1 MPGKVKS
8 SRRLGAIV
16 FFAALVTFAGTV
28 GYGYVWDDPYLIG
41 RIREAISTGEIPGL
55 FTSSFYVKTISTARY
70 YRPVMLASLLGDIIL
85 TDGAPWFSHL
95 VNILLHAL
103 NSTLVFL
110 LFKKILR
117 DDHGALVGALLFAVF
132 PVHAGSVAA
141 VYNRVELMT
150 LALLLPMVL
159 YWTGSEEH
167 SGPPENRFL
176 SLSLLSF
183 FLACLTK
190 ETAFMLPAV
199 LFGWEAVRVKRPGRY
214 RLKHLAYTAIAA
226 AAALLVRTIV
236 FTLERADTLVPGAG
250 AGALQPEISLTNIL
264 KILMVN
270 MRLAVF
276 PLPGRTHWAATDL
289 SVGWITVLAVLF
301 FLLLIGL
308 GFRMS
313 PGSTARGLIW
323 WATFTL
329 PVVGIFNLGPVVA
342 TQRYVYIPSVG
353 LSLIVGGMVAS
364 LPGRVLGRNWVKGL
378 ALAAMIA
385 LGIGAAAQARVW
397 KNEVTLFREVTGTN
411 PAFANAHVN
420 LGVALAREGH
430 YEEALQ
436 AYGQAEFLVPG
447 WVNAAF
453 NRGNLFYRM
462 GKYEEALTEF
472 DSVLKKEPGD
482 WEASL
487 NRGNVLVAL
496 GRNDEAVRSYRDAMA
511 ENASSG
517 KPLVGLGVL
526 AARDGE
532 YTRAIRMFTDAA
544 RREPVLT
551 EAYEGLGESYL
562 AMGMHGMAEDAF
574 QKALEI
580 SPGNTRAAMKL
591 GWFLLSTGR
600 PVKADHAFRTAL
612 AADPSLLEA
621 WVGLVRS
628 LDAAGEKSKADGL
641 IQEMERTD
649 PTLADGVIR
658 SRKGGSSLPV
668 NR

>member
-1 MPGKVKS
+1 VPGKVKS
-8 SRRLGAIV
+8 SRRLGAVV
-16 FFAALVTFAGTV
+16 FIAALVTFAGTI

-55 FTSSFYVKTISTARY
+55 FTSSFYVKTVSTARY
-70 YRPVMLASLLGDIIL
+70 YRPVMLASLLGDITL
-85 TDGAPWFSHL
+85 TGGAPWFSHL
-95 VNILLHAL
+95 VNILVHAL

-110 LFKKILR
+110 LFKKVLR
-117 DDHGALVGALLFAVF
+117 DDHGALVGALLFAVI

-167 SGPPENRFL
+167 NGPQESRFL
-176 SLSLLSF
+176 PLSLLSF

-199 LFGWEAVRVKRPGRY
+199 LFGWEAVRVKRSGHY
-214 RLKHLAYTAIAA
+214 RLKDLTYMAFAA
-226 AAALLVRTIV
+226 GAALLVRTTV
-236 FTLERADTLVPGAG
+236 FALERADTLVPGAG
-250 AGALQPEISLTNIL
+250 AGTLKPEASLTSIL

-289 SVGWITVLAVLF
+289 SVGWITVLALLF

-313 PGSTARGLIW
+313 PGSTSRGLVW
-323 WATFTL
+323 WAMFTL

-378 ALAAMIA
+378 VLAAMIA
-385 LGIGAAAQARVW
+385 LGISAAVQAQVW

-411 PAFANAHVN
+411 PAFANAHIN
-420 LGVALAREGH
+420 LGVALAREGR

-436 AYGQAEFLVPG
+436 AYDKAQSLVPG
-447 WVNAAF
+447 WVDAAF

-462 GKYEEALTEF
+462 GRYEEALTDF
-472 DSVLKKEPGD
+472 DLVLKKEPDD

-487 NRGNVLVAL
+487 NRGNVLAAL
-496 GRNDEAVRSYRDAMA
+496 GRNDEAARSYRDAMA
-511 ENASSG
+511 ANASSG

-532 YTRAIRMFTDAA
+532 FTRAVRLFTDAA

-551 EAYEGLGESYL
+551 EAYEGLGGSYL

-574 QKALEI
+574 LKALEI

-591 GWFLLSTGR
+591 GWFLLGTGR
-600 PVKADHAFRTAL
+600 PVKAENAFRTAL
-612 AADPSLLEA
+612 EADPFLLEA

-628 LDAAGEKSKADGL
+628 LDAAGEKSKADEL
-641 IQEMERTD
+641 IKEMGRTD

-658 SRKGGSSLPV
+658 SREGGSSQSEG
-668 NR
+668 R